1 MEVYFAAQERL
12 RRLEREGTVK
22 RYLIVLATLLVG
34 TGIYALRGPAAQ
46 AQGPEGRGR
55 GLSPAQLEARQKQ
68 EALEKS
74 VPQIPFDSLP
84 LVLKTPPDRTIGETP
99 GVALTSQ
106 KHILVY
112 SRTGN
117 NGPARGGTAAQL
129 FEFDQT
135 GKFIRELG
143 QGAYGFSYAHAVRV
157 DKDDNIW
164 VIDEGSNMVMKF
176 NPAGFV
182 TMVLGRK
189 PEAIDYLERFLE
201 RGERIEDRTPP
212 VGGANSFNRPTDV
225 AWDLQ
230 GDVFVA
236 DGYGNSRVAKLT
248 KDGEWVKAVGT
259 RGNQVGQFNTPH
271 TIANDAKGNIYVGD
285 RGNNRI
291 QVFDPDLNPIRQ
303 ITNVRAPWAVC
314 ITPPPNQYIYSADG
328 PTGKIY
334 KLDLEGNL
342 LGTFGTLGKKPGQF
356 YWVHE
361 IACPSEN
368 ELYTGEVQNWR
379 VQHLMLHPAP
389 RTTSSR

>member
-1 MEVYFAAQERL
+1 M
-12 RRLEREGTVK
+12 K
-22 RYLIVLATLLVG
+22 RNLMILGTLLVG
-34 TGIYALRGPAAQ
+34 AGVWAARGPGAQ
-46 AQGPEGRGR
+46 AQAPEGRGR
-55 GLSPAQLEARQKQ
+55 GPSPAQQEVLKKQ

-74 VPQIPFDSLP
+74 APQIPFDSVP
-84 LVLKTPPDRTIGETP
+84 LVLKTPADRTIGETP
-99 GVALTSQ
+99 GVAVNSQ
-106 KHILVY
+106 KHIFVY
-112 SRTGN
+112 SRTGSS
-117 NGPARGGTAAQL
+117 GLARGGTAAQL
-129 FEFDQT
+129 FEFDQS

-143 QGAYGFSYAHAVRV
+143 QGSYGFSYAHAVRV

-176 NPAGFV
+176 NPAGMV

-201 RGERIEDRTPP
+201 RGEHPEDRTPP
-212 VGGANSFNRPTDV
+212 VGAANSFNRPTDV

-230 GDVFVA
+230 GNVFVA

-248 KDGEWVKAVGT
+248 KDGEWVKALGT

-271 TIANDAKGNIYVGD
+271 TIASDAKGNIYVGD
-285 RGNNRI
+285 RGNSRI

-314 ITPPPNQYIYSADG
+314 ITPPPNQYLYSADG
-328 PTGKIY
+328 PSGRIY
-334 KLDLEGNL
+334 KLDLDGNL
-342 LGTFGTLGKKPGQF
+342 LGTFGTLGKRLGQF

-379 VQHLMLHPAP
+379 VQHLMLHPTQRSAAT
-389 RTTSSR
+389 R

>member
-1 MEVYFAAQERL
+1 M
-12 RRLEREGTVK
+12 
-22 RYLIVLATLLVG
+22 
-34 TGIYALRGPAAQ
+34 
-46 AQGPEGRGR
+46 
-55 GLSPAQLEARQKQ
+55 SPAQLEARQKQ

-314 ITPPPNQYIYSADG
+314 ITPPPNQSTSTARTDQPAKSTSWTSRAICSARSVRSARS
-328 PTGKIY
+328 PASSTGCTKSRARR
-334 KLDLEGNL
+334 K
-342 LGTFGTLGKKPGQF
+342 
-356 YWVHE
+356 
-361 IACPSEN
+361 
-368 ELYTGEVQNWR
+368 
-379 VQHLMLHPAP
+379 
-389 RTTSSR
+389 TSSIPAKSRTGACST